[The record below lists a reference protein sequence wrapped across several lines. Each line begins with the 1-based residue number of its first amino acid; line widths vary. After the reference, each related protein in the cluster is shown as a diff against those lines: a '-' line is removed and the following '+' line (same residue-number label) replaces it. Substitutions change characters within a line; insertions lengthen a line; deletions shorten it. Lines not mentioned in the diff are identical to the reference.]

1 MITDDFLPGVCGN
14 YQMYPEISQEL
25 MWYPRVTF
33 FEWFLDEATP
43 VVWLLRVAN
52 RDSNEITTHKLQSLF
67 LFFSAR
73 NFTQGLLVQP
83 LQQVVQD
90 NDISY
95 H

>member
-14 YQMYPEISQEL
+14 YQMYPEISQDL

-52 RDSNEITTHKLQSLF
+52 RDGI
-67 LFFSAR
+67 
-73 NFTQGLLVQP
+73 
-83 LQQVVQD
+83 
-90 NDISY
+90 
-95 H
+95 